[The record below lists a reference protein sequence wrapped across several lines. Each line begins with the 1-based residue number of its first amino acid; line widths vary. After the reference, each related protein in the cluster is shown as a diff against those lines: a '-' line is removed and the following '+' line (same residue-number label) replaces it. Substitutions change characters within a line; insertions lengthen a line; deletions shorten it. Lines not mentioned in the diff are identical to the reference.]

1 MAAYKLSGRTE
12 GLEWKPPMLTF
23 NIERHGGF
31 VNGSTRA
38 EVQKW
43 EVDLDHE
50 TASLKGNG
58 RRQIIPMDRRM
69 DVTAIAAEIATII
82 NEQREDR
89 RMKWLAANRVR
100 ILTGEVI
107 PATNR
112 QTTTSRRKRFAL
124 ELERLLL
131 PLGWRRTNRNPPTF
145 ERQITDSALPST
157 SGSGG

>member
-12 GLEWKPPMLTF
+12 DLEWKPPVLTF

-43 EVDLDHE
+43 EVDLDQE
-50 TASLKGNG
+50 TASLMGIG
-58 RRQIIPMDRRM
+58 RRQIIPMAPRL
-69 DVTAIAAEIATII
+69 DVKAVAAEIATII
-82 NEQREDR
+82 NEQREDGR
-89 RMKWLAANRVR
+89 VKRLAANRVR

-107 PATNR
+107 PATNQR
-112 QTTTSRRKRFAL
+112 TTASRRKRFAQ

-131 PLGWRRTNRNPPTF
+131 PLGWQRTNRNSLIF
-145 ERQITDSALPST
+145 EVSVLPST